1 MQVDGYSYLQ
11 NYRRPF
17 SSCKPNKEWTHK
29 ALTCF
34 NESEKELFYMK
45 WLIVDRLTSATLIT
59 L

>member
-17 SSCKPNKEWTHK
+17 SSYKPNKEWTHK

-34 NESEKELFYMK
+34 NESEKELFLYEM
-45 WLIVDRLTSATLIT
+45 VNSG
-59 L
+59 